1 MGKFKKIKIILNTL
15 TFILLFYLF
24 YICYY
29 SENKNRTTFR
39 IIILFCSISPAI
51 ISFLNGIEYISKKD
65 SKKLGYIICILTV
78 IVTLPLMLYIY
89 KVTM

>member
-1 MGKFKKIKIILNTL
+1 MAKFKKVKIILNTL

-24 YICYY
+24 YIYFY
-29 SENKNRTTFR
+29 SENKNSTTFR
-39 IIILFCSISPAI
+39 VIILFSLISSSI

-78 IVTLPLMLYIY
+78 IITLPLVLYIY
-89 KVTM
+89 KITM